1 MLGSKVIVSEK
12 TRVYKDLSPRE
23 RGKIRWERLKEADLS
38 TATTRKDIAVL
49 GGYDRDDV
57 KGSSWVNNLVNRGYL
72 AEIIDR
78 KEGQV
83 RYCRY
88 ELTGKEPFHR
98 VKRRKTRTKTEQTV
112 QPVQVQERTRYA
124 KITITRGDTTVAIEI
139 DNKGAVE
146 LLNNILK

>member
-1 MLGSKVIVSEK
+1 MLGSKVVVSEK

-49 GGYDRDDV
+49 GGHDRDDV
-57 KGSSWVNNLVNRGYL
+57 KGSSWVNNLVNRGCL
-72 AEIIDR
+72 AEI
-78 KEGQV
+78 
-83 RYCRY
+83 
-88 ELTGKEPFHR
+88 
-98 VKRRKTRTKTEQTV
+98 
-112 QPVQVQERTRYA
+112 
-124 KITITRGDTTVAIEI
+124 I